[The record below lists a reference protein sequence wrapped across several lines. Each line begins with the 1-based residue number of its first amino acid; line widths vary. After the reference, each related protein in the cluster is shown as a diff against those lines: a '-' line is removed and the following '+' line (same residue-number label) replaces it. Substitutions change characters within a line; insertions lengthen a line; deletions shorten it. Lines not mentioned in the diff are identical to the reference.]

1 MLRISA
7 LIGNLSKR
15 VSYLACL
22 LGQFIGR
29 VIALSHTAVAPT
41 LSPPRSSERA
51 QYIVTAMAKTIVVCG
66 ATGGLGGS
74 VARRML
80 KEGWQVRGIT
90 RNKDSAGAKA
100 LVEAGVELTSADY
113 DDVASL
119 EAAFQVFG
127 HVNDS
132 T

>member
-1 MLRISA
+1 MSA
-7 LIGNLSKR
+7 WSVHKK
-15 VSYLACL
+15 SDY
-22 LGQFIGR
+22 F
-29 VIALSHTAVAPT
+29 VAHRRRTDP
-41 LSPPRSSERA
+41 LSPRVSERA
-51 QYIVTAMAKTIVVCG
+51 QYIVTNMAKTIVVCG

-100 LVEAGVELTSADY
+100 LVEAGVELASADY

-132 T
+132 P